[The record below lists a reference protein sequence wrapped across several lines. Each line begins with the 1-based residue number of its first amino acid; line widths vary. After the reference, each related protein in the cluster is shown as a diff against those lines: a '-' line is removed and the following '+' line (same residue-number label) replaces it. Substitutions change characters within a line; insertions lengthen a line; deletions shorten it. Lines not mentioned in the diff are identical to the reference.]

1 MWRSRKPSST
11 FSWKKIQRIA
21 SFGDGQRM
29 ENTQPR
35 VPKQYN
41 FRGLLVNWKWCRY
54 GKPRWN
60 KKCNFFAW
68 TLLHKNILIA
78 HNLMKRQWPHD
89 PICKLCGNNPKTP
102 THLCKDCV
110 FSKRVWE
117 TLKQWLGLATIDTVR
132 TKGSLHNYWRRCRS
146 RIESK
151 QRKDFDGIL
160 IYYWW
165 NIRK

>member
-35 VPKQYN
+35 VPMQYN

-68 TLLHKNILIA
+68 TLLHKKILIA
-78 HNLMKRQWPHD
+78 HNLMKRNGHMIQYASSVEVIRKCQHTYVK
-89 PICKLCGNNPKTP
+89 I
-102 THLCKDCV
+102 V
-110 FSKRVWE
+110 FFQSESRRHSSSG
-117 TLKQWLGLATIDTVR
+117 LGLLPLIPCERKVRSTTIGVDAVQR
-132 TKGSLHNYWRRCRS
+132 LKAS
-146 RIESK
+146 RGK
-151 QRKDFDGIL
+151 IL
-160 IYYWW
+160 MAS
-165 NIRK
+165 